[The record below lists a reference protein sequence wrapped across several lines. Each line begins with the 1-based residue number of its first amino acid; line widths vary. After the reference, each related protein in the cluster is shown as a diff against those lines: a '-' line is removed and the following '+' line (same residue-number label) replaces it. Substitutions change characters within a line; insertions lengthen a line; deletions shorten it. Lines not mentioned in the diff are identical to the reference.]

1 VTVTARPAPSTRAP
15 AGRRAPPAARPVR
28 LRIGPL
34 DRYVFLEWVKIF
46 VTTALGFPVLVIVI
60 DLTDHLETY
69 LQRNIPTAKI
79 ALSYLYWVP
88 GSMFLVLPAA
98 VLFATVFSI
107 GAFTRHSEITAA
119 KASGLSFY
127 RMTAPIFLAACL
139 AAVLGLGIGELA
151 PVTNAKHDE
160 LLQEQQFRGGN
171 ERYNFAY
178 AAEEGRVYKV
188 GALDAAHGTMTSLE
202 IERRG
207 LGRDYPT
214 YIVTAQTATWHAPR
228 GSSRLGMSAA
238 QRGTQRGTSRGWTL
252 GAGSL
257 HFTPDS
263 IRDFAVLFDSAR
275 DNHLREAPGE
285 LMATPKNPEDMRFED
300 LRRFI
305 GALQRSGGNA
315 DELKVELAQK
325 IAVPVTCI
333 IIALFGAPLATT
345 TQRGGAAY
353 GIAISLATTV
363 LFLMM
368 IQLTKAVGAKG
379 LIPPYLAAWVPNVI
393 FSIAGIYLL
402 ARVRT

>member
-1 VTVTARPAPSTRAP
+1 MTAAPHHAVMPGASSPLALHEEPGHFGEPVGARP
-15 AGRRAPPAARPVR
+15 AGRRVH
-28 LRIGPL
+28 IGPL
-34 DRYVFLEWVKIF
+34 DGYVFWEWVKIF
-46 VTTALGFPVLVIVI
+46 VTTAIGFPVLVIVI
-60 DLTDHLETY
+60 DLTDHLEAY
-69 LQRNIPTAKI
+69 LQRNIPAPRI

-119 KASGLSFY
+119 KASGISFY
-127 RMTAPIFLAACL
+127 RLTAPVFFAACL

-160 LLQEQQFRGGN
+160 LLEEQQFRGGN
-171 ERYNFAY
+171 QRYSFAY
-178 AAEEGRVYKV
+178 AADEGRVYKV
-188 GALDAAHGTMTSLE
+188 GALDASRGTMSSVE

-207 LGRDYPT
+207 VGPAYPT
-214 YIVTAQTATWHAPR
+214 YIISAQ
-228 GSSRLGMSAA
+228 SAA
-238 QRGTQRGTSRGWTL
+238 WHKGRGWTI
-252 GAGSL
+252 GQGVL
-257 HFTPDS
+257 HIVPDS
-263 IRDFAVLFDSAR
+263 TDDLTLQFDSAR
-275 DNHLREAPGE
+275 DNHLREAPPE
-285 LMATPKNPEDMRFED
+285 LMAAPKNPEDMRFGD

-305 GALQRSGGNA
+305 RALERSGGNA

-325 IAVPVTCI
+325 IAVPITCI
-333 IIALFGAPLATT
+333 IIALFGAPLATS

-368 IQLTKAVGAKG
+368 IQLTKAIGAKG
-379 LIPPYLAAWVPNVI
+379 LIPPYLAAWLPNAI
-393 FSIAGIYLL
+393 FTIAGVYLL

>member
-1 VTVTARPAPSTRAP
+1 MTTAP
-15 AGRRAPPAARPVR
+15 ASARRRAGGPPPRRSQPEEARVLLAPV
-28 LRIGPL
+28 GPL

-46 VTTALGFPVLVIVI
+46 VTTSIGFPVLVIVI
-60 DLTDHLETY
+60 DLTDHLESY
-69 LQRNIPTAKI
+69 LNRNIAPAKI

-107 GAFTRHSEITAA
+107 GALTRYSEITAA
-119 KASGLSFY
+119 KASGISFY
-127 RMTAPIFLAACL
+127 RLTAPIFVAAC
-139 AAVLGLGIGELA
+139 AAAILGLGIGELA
-151 PVTNAKHDE
+151 PVTNARHDE
-160 LLQEQQFRGGN
+160 LLQQQFRGGS

-188 GALDAAHGTMTSLE
+188 GALDAVRGTMGSVE

-207 LGRDYPT
+207 VGPDYPT
-214 YIVTAQTATWHAPR
+214 YILSGQTATFRPKH
-228 GSSRLGMSAA
+228 
-238 QRGTQRGTSRGWTL
+238 GWSL
-252 GAGSL
+252 GAGAIHVL
-257 HFTPDS
+257 PDS
-263 IRDFAVLFDSAR
+263 VRDIAVLFDSAH
-275 DNHLREAPGE
+275 DNHLREAPAD
-285 LMATPKNPEDMRFED
+285 LMASPRNPEDMRFGD

-333 IIALFGAPLATT
+333 IIALFGAPLATS

-368 IQLTKAVGAKG
+368 IQLTKAIGAKG
-379 LIPPYLAAWVPNVI
+379 LIPPYLAAWIPNVI

-402 ARVRT
+402 FRVRT

>member
-1 VTVTARPAPSTRAP
+1 
-15 AGRRAPPAARPVR
+15 
-28 LRIGPL
+28 
-34 DRYVFLEWVKIF
+34 
-46 VTTALGFPVLVIVI
+46 
-60 DLTDHLETY
+60 
-69 LQRNIPTAKI
+69 
-79 ALSYLYWVP
+79 
-88 GSMFLVLPAA
+88 
-98 VLFATVFSI
+98 
-107 GAFTRHSEITAA
+107 
-119 KASGLSFY
+119 
-127 RMTAPIFLAACL
+127 
-139 AAVLGLGIGELA
+139 
-151 PVTNAKHDE
+151 
-160 LLQEQQFRGGN
+160 
-171 ERYNFAY
+171 
-178 AAEEGRVYKV
+178 V

-214 YIVTAQTATWHAPR
+214 YIVTAQSATWHAPR

-238 QRGTQRGTSRGWTL
+238 QRGAQRGTSRGWTL

>member
-1 VTVTARPAPSTRAP
+1 MTAVPHHEPSGKPVRPLRLHQWAARPAPTT
-15 AGRRAPPAARPVR
+15 ARKR
-28 LRIGPL
+28 LTVGPL
-34 DRYVFLEWVKIF
+34 DGYVFLEWVKIF
-46 VTTALGFPVLVIVI
+46 VTTAIGFPVLVIVI
-60 DLTDHLETY
+60 DLTDHLQTY
-69 LQRNIPTAKI
+69 LERNIPAPRI

-119 KASGLSFY
+119 KASGISFY
-127 RMTAPIFLAACL
+127 RMTAPVFFAAIL

-160 LLQEQQFRGGN
+160 ILEEQQFRGGSQ
-171 ERYNFAY
+171 RYSFAY
-178 AAEEGRVYKV
+178 AADEGRVYKV
-188 GALDAAHGTMTSLE
+188 GALDAAHGTMNSLE

-207 LGRDYPT
+207 VNQAYPT
-214 YIVTAQTATWHAPR
+214 YIVTADR
-228 GSSRLGMSAA
+228 GDWRLKH
-238 QRGTQRGTSRGWTL
+238 GWM
-252 GAGSL
+252 L
-257 HFTPDS
+257 HKGVLHIVPDS
-263 IRDFAVLFDSAR
+263 IDDLVLQFDSLR
-275 DNHLREAPGE
+275 DNHLRETPPE
-285 LMATPKNPEDMRFED
+285 LMVAPKNPEDMRFED

-305 GALQRSGGNA
+305 IALERSGGNA

-333 IIALFGAPLATT
+333 IIALFGAPLATS

-368 IQLTKAVGAKG
+368 IQLTKAIGAKG
-379 LIPPYLAAWVPNVI
+379 LIPPYLAAWIPNVI
-393 FSIAGIYLL
+393 FTIAGAYLL
-402 ARVRT
+402 RRVRT